1 MDRLGCGQMVLVDV
15 WVNDSKYDRDV
26 MSYIGS
32 KLSAVGCPHTFGQS
46 QASVTRDL
54 KWSDL
59 IGP

>member
-1 MDRLGCGQMVLVDV
+1 MVLVDV